1 VTNFALD
8 LADPSLWEGGFSDEV
23 FTELRHRAPVYHQE
37 LSNLVNDQLG
47 REFWVCTRHAE
58 VTQVHRDYETFTAT
72 DGPLIQEVGLFA
84 AYPAIVNLDPPDHT
98 KRRRIITKAFTPRAV
113 AKLEDGIR
121 SRAHLMAKSLLDN
134 GGGEFVDLAAGL
146 PISVIGDIVGIP
158 GEDRPRVFEL
168 IAQVLKLAGAGI
180 ATPEGDNLRPFMEL
194 FEYAS
199 ELTAHKRENP
209 VDDIWST
216 LCTAEL
222 EDHDGS
228 RFLLSA
234 NELEIFFFILGLAG
248 SDTTRNALCDGIR
261 AFVAN
266 PEQADRY
273 RQDPQSRRTA
283 VEEVLRFSTP
293 IMFWVRG
300 ATRDVELAGARISE
314 GARVVTMLRSAN
326 RDEDVFDRPFDFD
339 ITRDPNPHVA
349 FGGGG
354 AHHCLGA
361 MLARAE
367 IRAALDELLLT
378 TDDIEVGE
386 PQIQHPNMASN
397 MTVYE
402 SLPIVLSPLKRGLS
416 TTRTMSAKERH

>member
-1 VTNFALD
+1 VTETALD
-8 LADPSLWEGGFSDEV
+8 LADPALWAGGFSDEV
-23 FTELRHRAPVYHQE
+23 FVELRRSAPVYHQQ
-37 LSNLVNDQLG
+37 LTSLVNDQLG

-98 KRRRIITKAFTPRAV
+98 KRRRIIAKAFTPRAI

-121 SRAHLMAKSLLDN
+121 SRAHLMARSLLDN
-134 GGGEFVDLAAGL
+134 RGGEFVDLAAGL

-158 GEDRPRVFEL
+158 GEDRPRVFDL

-180 ATPEGDNLRPFMEL
+180 ATPAGDNLRPFMEL
-194 FEYAS
+194 FAYAS
-199 ELTAHKRENP
+199 ELTAHKRDNP
-209 VDDIWST
+209 VDDIWSA

-222 EDHDGS
+222 EDEDGS
-228 RFLLSA
+228 RFLLPA

-248 SDTTRNALCDGIR
+248 SDTTRNALCDGVR

-273 RQDPQSRRTA
+273 RRDPDVRSTA
-283 VEEVLRFSTP
+283 VEEVLRYSTP

-300 ATRDVELAGARISE
+300 ATRDVVLADTHIAK

-326 RDEDVFDRPFDFD
+326 RDEDVFHRPFDFD
-339 ITRDPNPHVA
+339 ITREPNPHVA

-367 IRAALDELLLT
+367 IRAALDELLLN
-378 TDDIEVGE
+378 TDDIGVSE

-402 SLPIVLSPLKRGLS
+402 SLPIVLSPIKR
-416 TTRTMSAKERH
+416 TRS